1 MFRLGVVL
9 RSTAIIIVPEGTT
22 IVGHSAACEM
32 RKRGLGATRLFFHPG
47 GSSSLK
53 G

>member
-32 RKRGLGATRLFFHPG
+32 RKRGAWALLASFSTRAGLPA
-47 GSSSLK
+47 
-53 G
+53 

>member
-32 RKRGLGATRLFFHPG
+32 RKRGGAWALLASFSTRAGLPA
-47 GSSSLK
+47 
-53 G
+53 